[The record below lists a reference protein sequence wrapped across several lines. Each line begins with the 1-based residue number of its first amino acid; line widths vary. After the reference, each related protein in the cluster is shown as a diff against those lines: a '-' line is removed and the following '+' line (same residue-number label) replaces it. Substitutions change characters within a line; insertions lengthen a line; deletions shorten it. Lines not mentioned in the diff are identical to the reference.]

1 MRNFIKLNIYEYLL
15 LIHKQKI
22 LAAILLAIRANT
34 EEIKPMIDDLKTSF
48 FGMLPCHICQTLDV
62 RIFYFLKLDKNSLIY
77 FPCVR
82 YD

>member
-15 LIHKQKI
+15 FIAKQKI
-22 LAAILLAIRANT
+22 LAVIFLAIRANT
-34 EEIKPMIDDLKTSF
+34 EEIKPMIDNFKTSF
-48 FGMLPCHICQTLDV
+48 FGKFPCHICQTLEV
-62 RIFYFLKLDKNSLIY
+62 RIYCFLKLDKNSLIY